1 MGSYIYFYV
10 LYLKHRI
17 LEIEG
22 VKRNISNDKVQ
33 IITASVGCCGRAK
46 GKIIGEKIK
55 TEGSKNAI
63 IYQYTRRSNGG
74 GREEGASVSTWKLL

>member
-33 IITASVGCCGRAK
+33 AITASVGCCGRAK

-63 IYQYTRRSNGG
+63 IYQYNRRSNGG
-74 GREEGASVSTWKLL
+74 GWEEGARASTWKLF